1 MSPLRIRYQTIE
13 FGELDI
19 HVRTLRDRQQFRD
32 PDRVAEDLGISSAAW
47 PLFGIVWASSEVL
60 AQLMTDFD
68 IGDRRILEVGCG
80 IGLASLV
87 LNQRSADITAT
98 DHHPE
103 AGDFLRRNAQLNDGR
118 EIPFTRTGW
127 GDSDSGLGRFDL
139 IIGSDLLYEHAH
151 VALLADFIDRHAR
164 PHCEVIIVDPGR
176 GHHARFSKRMVSL
189 GYAHSQRRPE
199 HADEQRQAFSGQI
212 LRYVRPPGRA
222 EAASP
227 GQ

>member
-19 HVRTLRDRQQFRD
+19 HVRTLRDRQQYRD
-32 PDRVAEDLGISSAAW
+32 PDGIAEDLGISSAAW

-87 LNQRSADITAT
+87 LNQRSANITAT

-103 AGDFLRRNAQLNDGR
+103 AGDFLRHNVQLNDGP

-127 GDSDSGLGRFDL
+127 SDHDSGLGRFDL
-139 IIGSDLLYEHAH
+139 IIGSDLLYEREH

-164 PHCEVIIVDPGR
+164 PRCEVIIVDPGR

-189 GYAHSQRRPE
+189 GYAHSQRRPGRE
-199 HADEQRQAFSGQI
+199 DQGQAFSGQI
-212 LRYVRPPGRA
+212 LRYIRPGGRA
-222 EAASP
+222 EVGSA
-227 GQ
+227 GR